1 MKHVIKYES
10 PYTYNDFT
18 SEDRPEG
25 RFYDCH
31 GHKLPSVTSIL
42 SKTKEDND
50 GIKRWIER
58 VGEEEA
64 NRIRQEAAI
73 RGTNMHYILEKQIVN
88 GNLWDY
94 RPDSPDEKQAY
105 KMACKIMDEGFPRIG
120 QVYGCEVS
128 LFNTD
133 KYAGKA
139 DVIGIFEGQPA
150 IMDFKQTNKPKR
162 REWIQDYFY
171 QLVAYALAHNAM
183 YGTDIQKGAIL
194 MCSVDLNYQEFVIQ
208 GDEFKR
214 VSEDWLKKVDQY
226 WAENIFTDPNEKI

>member
-10 PYTYNDFT
+10 PYEYGDFS
-18 SEDRPEG
+18 SEDRAEG
-25 RFYDCH
+25 RFYDCN
-31 GHKLPSVTSIL
+31 GEKLPSVTTIL
-42 SKTKEDND
+42 SATKEDND

-88 GNLWDY
+88 GDLWDY
-94 RPDSPDEKQAY
+94 RPDTPDEKQAY
-105 KMACKIMDEGFPRIG
+105 KMACKIMDEGFPRIS
-120 QVYGCEVS
+120 QIYGCEIS
-128 LFNTD
+128 LYNPD

-139 DVIGIFEGQPA
+139 DAIGLFEGEPT

-162 REWIQDYFY
+162 REWIQDYFC
-171 QLVAYALAHNAM
+171 QLAAYALAHNEL
-183 YGTDIQKGAIL
+183 YGTDIKKGAIL
-194 MCSVDLNYQEFVIQ
+194 MCSVDLIYQEFVIQ

-214 VSEDWLKKVDQY
+214 CADLWLRRVEQY
-226 WAENIFTDPNEKI
+226 QREVLKILGNEEL

>member
-1 MKHVIKYES
+1 
-10 PYTYNDFT
+10 
-18 SEDRPEG
+18 
-25 RFYDCH
+25 
-31 GHKLPSVTSIL
+31 
-42 SKTKEDND
+42 
-50 GIKRWIER
+50 
-58 VGEEEA
+58 
-64 NRIRQEAAI
+64 
-73 RGTNMHYILEKQIVN
+73 
-88 GNLWDY
+88 
-94 RPDSPDEKQAY
+94 
-105 KMACKIMDEGFPRIG
+105 MDEGFPRIG

-226 WAENIFTDPNEKI
+226 WSENIFTDSNEDV

>member
-50 GIKRWIER
+50 GIKQWIER

-128 LFNTD
+128 LFSTD

>member
-50 GIKRWIER
+50 GIKQWIER

-73 RGTNMHYILEKQIVN
+73 RGTNMHYILEKQIV
-88 GNLWDY
+88 L
-94 RPDSPDEKQAY
+94 
-105 KMACKIMDEGFPRIG
+105 
-120 QVYGCEVS
+120 S
-128 LFNTD
+128 L
-133 KYAGKA
+133 
-139 DVIGIFEGQPA
+139 IHI
-150 IMDFKQTNKPKR
+150 
-162 REWIQDYFY
+162 
-171 QLVAYALAHNAM
+171 
-183 YGTDIQKGAIL
+183 
-194 MCSVDLNYQEFVIQ
+194 
-208 GDEFKR
+208 
-214 VSEDWLKKVDQY
+214 
-226 WAENIFTDPNEKI
+226 

>member
-50 GIKRWIER
+50 GIKQWIER

-128 LFNTD
+128 LFSTD

-171 QLVAYALAHNAM
+171 QLVAYALAHNEM

>member
-88 GNLWDY
+88 GDLWDY
-94 RPDSPDEKQAY
+94 RPDTHDDPPLIHPSTLL
-105 KMACKIMDEGFPRIG
+105 R
-120 QVYGCEVS
+120 S
-128 LFNTD
+128 LSNLPP
-133 KYAGKA
+133 
-139 DVIGIFEGQPA
+139 V
-150 IMDFKQTNKPKR
+150 R
-162 REWIQDYFY
+162 
-171 QLVAYALAHNAM
+171 
-183 YGTDIQKGAIL
+183 
-194 MCSVDLNYQEFVIQ
+194 DL
-208 GDEFKR
+208 
-214 VSEDWLKKVDQY
+214 
-226 WAENIFTDPNEKI
+226 P